1 MINVLMRTIMKLPI
15 NSTYIINAIEFD
27 KDAGEAQVY
36 INDTSTYEDY
46 IANYEIFGDLQLHYD
61 MCGNGEREVSLQDTE
76 ILFVGIVDY
85 LNLEEVTLPHL
96 DINKVTSLLEEHIIE
111 VLEQERID
119 DLHSDYIGY

>member
-1 MINVLMRTIMKLPI
+1 MKIAI

-36 INDTSTYEDY
+36 IRDTATNEDY
-46 IANYEIFGDLQLHYD
+46 IANYDIYGDLQLNYD
-61 MCGNGEREVSLQDTE
+61 MCGSGEREVSLQDTE
-76 ILFVGIVDY
+76 FVFTNIVDY
-85 LNLEEVTLPHL
+85 LNLEEATLPHL

-119 DLHSDYIGY
+119 DLHSDWEY